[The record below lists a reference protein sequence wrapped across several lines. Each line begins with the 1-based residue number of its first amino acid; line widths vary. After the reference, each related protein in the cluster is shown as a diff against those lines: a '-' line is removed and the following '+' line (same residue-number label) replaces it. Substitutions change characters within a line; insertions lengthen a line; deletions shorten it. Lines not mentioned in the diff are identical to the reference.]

1 MSYLDQMKE
10 SDPNV
15 EHLQGK
21 FLRAVQVQ
29 RLEEDLREASPQL
42 YRSKRLSV
50 QAFDFESGLAVFNG
64 MQALLG

>member
-1 MSYLDQMKE
+1 MLSPLQAVCAHQRIMSYLDQMKE

-29 RLEEDLREASPQL
+29 RRGAS
-42 YRSKRLSV
+42 
-50 QAFDFESGLAVFNG
+50 
-64 MQALLG
+64 